1 MTLSGDGGGPPCA
14 RAEVQAASLLRVL
27 GRGGTGTVWLVA
39 DAQQGLFCSACYVCH
54 GCGLSNTCEPQEA
67 RANIDCV
74 NAFLK
79 RQSSGSS
86 HLGDRLK
93 RPL

>member
-39 DAQQGLFCSACYVCH
+39 DAQHPGEQ
-54 GCGLSNTCEPQEA
+54 
-67 RANIDCV
+67 RA
-74 NAFLK
+74 LK
-79 RQSSGSS
+79 VVSQA
-86 HLGDRLK
+86 L
-93 RPL
+93 

>member
-39 DAQQGLFCSACYVCH
+39 DAQHPGEQRALKV
-54 GCGLSNTCEPQEA
+54 A

>member
-1 MTLSGDGGGPPCA
+1 MLG
-14 RAEVQAASLLRVL
+14 SL
-27 GRGGTGTVWLVA
+27 
-39 DAQQGLFCSACYVCH
+39 CCE
-54 GCGLSNTCEPQEA
+54 EPQEA

>member
-39 DAQQGLFCSACYVCH
+39 DAQHPGEQ
-54 GCGLSNTCEPQEA
+54 
-67 RANIDCV
+67 RALKVVSHDCV

>member
-39 DAQQGLFCSACYVCH
+39 DAQHPGEQPLLLGVLRVPR
-54 GCGLSNTCEPQEA
+54 L
-67 RANIDCV
+67 RAEQHV
-74 NAFLK
+74 
-79 RQSSGSS
+79 
-86 HLGDRLK
+86 
-93 RPL
+93 

>member
-39 DAQQGLFCSACYVCH
+39 DAQHPGEQ
-54 GCGLSNTCEPQEA
+54 
-67 RANIDCV
+67 RA
-74 NAFLK
+74 LK
-79 RQSSGSS
+79 VVSQAAESSGSS

>member
-39 DAQQGLFCSACYVCH
+39 DAQH
-54 GCGLSNTCEPQEA
+54 
-67 RANIDCV
+67 
-74 NAFLK
+74 
-79 RQSSGSS
+79 
-86 HLGDRLK
+86 
-93 RPL
+93 PL

>member
-1 MTLSGDGGGPPCA
+1 MNRLAVKTCVFSTARNCVFSVTVGGLKVVG
-14 RAEVQAASLLRVL
+14 V
-27 GRGGTGTVWLVA
+27 GRE
-39 DAQQGLFCSACYVCH
+39 GLFCSACYVCH

>member
-1 MTLSGDGGGPPCA
+1 M
-14 RAEVQAASLLRVL
+14 QAASLLRVL

-39 DAQQGLFCSACYVCH
+39 DAQHPGEQ
-54 GCGLSNTCEPQEA
+54 
-67 RANIDCV
+67 RA
-74 NAFLK
+74 LK
-79 RQSSGSS
+79 VVSQAAESSGSS